1 MARKSKAKTPKADL
15 AEQIAAQETESVLS
29 DEAVPTVSE
38 PEKAAEEAPPAVE
51 AAAPAEESEK
61 PVASRRRTAKSK
73 PVAEKPKRA
82 KGAARRKKNA
92 DAAQAE
98 DPKTETPETVYEQA
112 AEPKAEEMPAEK
124 PATAKKPGRKPM
136 SEAEKAANAKL
147 REEEKKKAAAM
158 VPTLTL
164 QYGGRDVD
172 LKALE
177 RAARDDFKASHK
189 RTLLTEL
196 NLYLK
201 PEENTLYYVANG
213 SVEGKIVF

>member
-1 MARKSKAKTPKADL
+1 MARQSKAKKADL
-15 AEQIAAQETESVLS
+15 AEQTAAQETERILS
-29 DEAVPTVSE
+29 DEAVPAALE
-38 PEKAAEEAPPAVE
+38 PEKAAEEVPPAVE
-51 AAAPAEESEK
+51 AAVPAEESEK
-61 PVASRRRTAKSK
+61 PVASKKRSAKSK

-82 KGAARRKKNA
+82 KGTARRKKNA

-98 DPKTETPETVYEQA
+98 ELKAETPEAVDEQA
-112 AEPKAEEMPAEK
+112 AEPKAAEIPAEK

-136 SEAEKAANAKL
+136 SAAEKAANAKL
-147 REEEKKKAAAM
+147 REEEKMKAAAM

-177 RAARDDFKASHK
+177 QAARDDFKANHK